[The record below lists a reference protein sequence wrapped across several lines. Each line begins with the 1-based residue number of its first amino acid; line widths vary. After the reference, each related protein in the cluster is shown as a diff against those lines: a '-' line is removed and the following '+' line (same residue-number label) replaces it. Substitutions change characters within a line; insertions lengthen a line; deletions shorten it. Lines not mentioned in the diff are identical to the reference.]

1 MYTRDHSFFTAG
13 SPSATTSS
21 AWFVGDFQSLTVQF
35 GSAST
40 VTLQG
45 SNADGFTAAIPDGTW
60 SNLSVIAAAGIQKVE
75 TGFRWMRAYRSQS
88 TNTVTAY
95 GQSRN

>member
-1 MYTRDHSFFTAG
+1 M
-13 SPSATTSS
+13 TTS
-21 AWFVGDFQSLTVQF
+21 APMFTGDFQSLTVQF

-60 SNLSVIAAAGIQKVE
+60 SNLSVIVAAGIQKVE
-75 TGFRWMRAYRSQS
+75 TGFRWMRAFRSQS
-88 TNTVTAY
+88 TNTVTAF

>member
-1 MYTRDHSFFTAG
+1 MYTRNHSFYTG
-13 SPSATTSS
+13 LTSSMTTSS
-21 AWFVGDFQSLTVQF
+21 AWYTGDFQSLTVQI

-45 SNADGFTAAIPDGTW
+45 SNADGFTAAITDDTW
-60 SNLSVIAAAGIQKVE
+60 SNLSVIVAAGIQKVE
-75 TGFRWMRAYRSQS
+75 TGFRWIRAFRSQS